1 MGRSRD
7 LADLISGAG
16 TLPDGAI
23 PSGSV
28 VQVVQAEDATNSTAT
43 VGSTGDWVIDG
54 ISLSITPKFLNS
66 TMHIFGSFF
75 MTSDSASTTANAR
88 LVRVI
93 GATATT
99 VSPLS
104 TGSQSSVQDG
114 GAFVHVYSSPA
125 IANNMGLNQSS
136 FFFKDQSLSISAHTY
151 KIQIGGNGATHDVHY
166 NQYGVAVPSYE
177 DTWTPTS
184 CMTCMEI
191 KG

>member
-28 VQVVQAEDATNSTAT
+28 VQVVQAEDATNSKAT
-43 VGSTGDWVIDG
+43 VSSNGAYVIDG

-66 TMHIFGSFF
+66 TMHISGSFF
-75 MTSDSASTTANAR
+75 MTSDTASTTANAQ

-93 GATATT
+93 GATTTT
-99 VSPLS
+99 VSPVS
-104 TGSQSSVQDG
+104 TGTTSSTQG
-114 GAFVHVYSSPA
+114 GGFAHVYCSPV
-125 IANNMGLNQSS
+125 IANTMGLNQIS

-151 KIQIGGNGATHDVHY
+151 KIQIGGNSANHTVHY
-166 NQYGVAVPSYE
+166 NQYGVATASYE
-177 DTWTPTS
+177 DNWTPTS

>member
-28 VQVVQAEDATNSTAT
+28 VQVVQAEDASNARAT
-43 VGSTGDWVIDG
+43 VSSAGAYVLDG
-54 ISLSITPKFLNS
+54 LSLSITPKFLNS

-75 MTSDSASTTANAR
+75 MTSNSASTTANAQ

-93 GATATT
+93 GATTTT
-99 VSPLS
+99 VSPVTTGNASS
-104 TGSQSSVQDG
+104 TGG
-114 GAFVHVYSSPA
+114 GGFVHVYCSPT
-125 IANNMGLNQSS
+125 IANTMGLNQNS

-151 KIQIGGNGATHDVHY
+151 KIQIGGNGANYDVHY
-166 NQYGVAVPSYE
+166 NQYGVAIASYE
-177 DTWTPTS
+177 DSWTPVS